1 VRRYSGC
8 PTCAPGGFD
17 SGSPGT
23 VYFIEHY
30 ELMAQKVGITS
41 AKSNRIEKFR
51 KEGWKLVKKWEF
63 EYGSIAL
70 ETETLFFH
78 WLRKEEK
85 LPRYLGVE
93 EMPRT
98 GGSSET
104 FEMNVMP
111 SQKVVEKIEELA
123 KFLGHQTTH

>member
-1 VRRYSGC
+1 
-8 PTCAPGGFD
+8 
-17 SGSPGT
+17 
-23 VYFIEHY
+23 
-30 ELMAQKVGITS
+30 MAQKVGITS